1 MHEINIAKQLM
12 EKIIE
17 MAAGRSIRSITLE
30 VGELCDFEPEEI
42 KETLEHMSGWKVN
55 TIEREGLIACSCG
68 YKGKPKIL
76 EKEHGFVLFVCLK
89 CSKKPR
95 VLKGDGVKILR
106 VE

>member
-55 TIEREGLIACSCG
+55 TIEREGLIV
-68 YKGKPKIL
+68 KNR
-76 EKEHGFVLFVCLK
+76 GF
-89 CSKKPR
+89 
-95 VLKGDGVKILR
+95 
-106 VE
+106 